1 MAVTRRQFVFGSSLT
16 ATGLGLAGAALT
28 GAGAAGT
35 AQAAGTA
42 AAAAQQRTPEVSKP
56 APAANPQDWGWVRS
70 QFRLDSN
77 YAHLSNFYIVS
88 HPKPVRDAI
97 DRYRQALDDN
107 PFVFLEHHM
116 FEKEE
121 DMLWKKVM
129 VAAAG
134 YTGGKPEEIAL
145 TSSAT
150 MGLALIYNGL
160 RLKPGQEILT
170 TTHDHYSHHESIRL
184 AAAKSGTPVRQVSLY
199 DTGAK
204 ADADEIVA
212 RLKAGVRPATR
223 VVGVTWT
230 HSNTGVRIPVRRIA
244 DALADINKTRDEA
257 DRALLVVDGTHAFG
271 AVEEQVASTGC
282 DFFASGT
289 HKWILAPRGT
299 GIVWARAERWALV
312 QPTIPTFMDL
322 NVYVAWQEG
331 KLPGPTTAA
340 AMSPGGFFAYEHQW
354 AAVEAFRFH
363 EAIGRPRIA
372 ARVAELNTR
381 IKEGLAKI
389 PKVTLHTP
397 KDPALSAG
405 INCFEV
411 AGIAPGDV
419 VAKLLDRRI
428 IASTS
433 PYKVTYPRL
442 SAGIMNTPEEID
454 RALAA
459 VRALAV

>member
-1 MAVTRRQFVFGSSLT
+1 MAVTRRQFLGSSLT
-16 ATGLGLAGAALT
+16 ATGLSFAGASLPR
-28 GAGAAGT
+28 AAE
-35 AQAAGTA
+35 QHS
-42 AAAAQQRTPEVSKP
+42 PEVRKP

-70 QFRLDSN
+70 QFRLDPN

-88 HPKPVRDAI
+88 HPQPVRDAI
-97 DRYRQALDDN
+97 DRYRRGLDEN
-107 PFVFLEHHM
+107 PFLFLEQHM

-121 DMLWKKVM
+121 DQLWKKVT
-129 VAAAG
+129 AAAAA
-134 YTGGKPEEIAL
+134 YTGAKPEEIAL

-150 MGLALIYNGL
+150 MGLALVYNGL

-184 AAAKSGTPVRQVSLY
+184 AAAKSGTTVRQTSLY

-204 ADADEIVA
+204 ATADEMVS
-212 RLKAGVRPATR
+212 RLHDAIRPATR

-230 HSNTGVRIPVRRIA
+230 HSNTGVRTPVRRFA
-244 DALADINKTRDEA
+244 EALAAINRNRDEA

-271 AVEEQVASTGC
+271 AVDETVASLGC

-299 GIVWARAERWALV
+299 GILYAPAARWALV

-322 NVYVAWQEG
+322 DVYNAWQDG
-331 KLPGPTTAA
+331 RVPGPTTAA
-340 AMSPGGFFAYEHQW
+340 AVSPGGFFAYEHQW

-381 IKEGLAKI
+381 IKDGLAKI

-397 KDPALSAG
+397 MDPAISAG

-411 AGIAPGDV
+411 AGFTPQQV
-419 VAKLLDRRI
+419 VSKLLDRRI
-428 IASTS
+428 VASTS

-459 VRALAV
+459 VRALAA

>member
-1 MAVTRRQFVFGSSLT
+1 MAVTRRQFLGSSLT
-16 ATGLGLAGAALT
+16 ATGLSFAGASLPR
-28 GAGAAGT
+28 AAEPHS
-35 AQAAGTA
+35 
-42 AAAAQQRTPEVSKP
+42 PEVHKS
-56 APAANPQDWGWVRS
+56 APAANPHDWGWVRS
-70 QFRLDSN
+70 QFRLDPN

-88 HPKPVRDAI
+88 HPQPVRDAI
-97 DRYRQALDDN
+97 DRYRRGLDEN
-107 PFVFLEHHM
+107 PFLFLEQHM

-121 DMLWKKVM
+121 DQLWKKVTA
-129 VAAAG
+129 AAAG
-134 YTGGKPEEIAL
+134 YTGAKPEEIAL

-150 MGLALIYNGL
+150 MGLALVYNGL

-184 AAAKSGTPVRQVSLY
+184 AAAKSGTTVRQTSLY

-204 ADADEIVA
+204 ASADEMVS
-212 RLKAGVRPATR
+212 RLHDAIRPATR

-230 HSNTGVRIPVRRIA
+230 HSNTGVRTPVRRFA
-244 DALADINKTRDEA
+244 EALAAINRNRDEA

-271 AVEEQVASTGC
+271 AVDETVASLGC

-299 GIVWARAERWALV
+299 GILYAPAARWALV

-322 NVYVAWQEG
+322 DVYNAWQDG
-331 KLPGPTTAA
+331 RVPGPTTAA
-340 AMSPGGFFAYEHQW
+340 AVSPGGFFAYEHQW
-354 AAVEAFRFH
+354 AAIEAFRFH
-363 EAIGRPRIA
+363 DALGRPRIA
-372 ARVAELNTR
+372 ARIAELNTR
-381 IKEGLAKI
+381 IKDGLAKI

-397 KDPALSAG
+397 KDPAISAG

-411 AGIAPGDV
+411 AGFTPQQV

-428 IASTS
+428 VASTS

-459 VRALAV
+459 VRALAA